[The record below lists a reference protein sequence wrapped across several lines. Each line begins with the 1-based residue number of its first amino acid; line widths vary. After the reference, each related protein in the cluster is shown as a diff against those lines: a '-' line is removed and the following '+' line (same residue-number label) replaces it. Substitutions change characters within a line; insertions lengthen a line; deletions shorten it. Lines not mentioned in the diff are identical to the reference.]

1 MKRVPV
7 LALIL
12 AVAVLCTLSPSARA
26 LSAPDDMTEV
36 FSAQSLPQ
44 SDVFQPAPVLK
55 CGPVCFA
62 PVYTTATISGSG
74 SSCTA
79 AQTSL
84 NSQLQSIA
92 AGYCQNV
99 QGDIGS
105 CSLVVTNTTA
115 CTMISPGAYQ
125 IQGFAKHHCRDT
137 NC

>member
-1 MKRVPV
+1 MKRSHG

-12 AVAVLCTLSPSARA
+12 AVAVLCTLSSSAQA
-26 LSAPDDMTEV
+26 LSGPDPMAEV

-44 SDVFQPAPVLK
+44 SDVFRPAPVLK
-55 CGPVCFA
+55 CGPICFA

-84 NSQLQSIA
+84 NSQLLSLTK
-92 AGYCQNV
+92 GYCQNV
-99 QGDIGS
+99 EGDISS
-105 CSLVVTNTTA
+105 CNVVVTNTTA

-125 IQGFAKHHCRDT
+125 IQGYAKHQCKDT
-137 NC
+137 TC